1 MATIDVEGIRHA
13 LDHARRQLG
22 GALQEPWLAA
32 YHANTDEGPF
42 SVETAAMA
50 RRAFKNLALAYLVHA
65 GDAEGQD
72 LVRRQHARADNM
84 TDSLSAL
91 RLITETGMPG
101 REGALASFYERWRDE
116 PLVVNKWFALQ
127 AMIEDEAAVERVEG
141 LMAHPAFAWG
151 NPNRVR
157 AVLGSFATMNLLGF
171 HRRDGAGYRLLV
183 DKVLELD
190 RRNPQVAAR
199 MLSALGRWRRFDE
212 ARQGL
217 MRAQLERV
225 VAAPGLSRDSY
236 EIASKS
242 LA

>member
-1 MATIDVEGIRHA
+1 
-13 LDHARRQLG
+13 
-22 GALQEPWLAA
+22 
-32 YHANTDEGPF
+32 
-42 SVETAAMA
+42 
-50 RRAFKNLALAYLVHA
+50 
-65 GDAEGQD
+65 
-72 LVRRQHARADNM
+72 M

-91 RLITETGMPG
+91 RLITETGMPD
-101 REGALASFYERWRDE
+101 RERALASFYERWRDE

-141 LMAHPAFAWG
+141 LMAHPAFAWAIPTG
-151 NPNRVR
+151 SGRSWVLRDDEPLGLPPPRRGRLPAAGRQGAR
-157 AVLGSFATMNLLGF
+157 ARPPEPAGRGPDAVGLGPLA
-171 HRRDGAGYRLLV
+171 
-183 DKVLELD
+183 
-190 RRNPQVAAR
+190 
-199 MLSALGRWRRFDE
+199 RFDE